1 MKKNLKKKKGFTLIE
16 LIIVVAIL
24 GILALIAIPRFG
36 NAQKNAKIKSDISN
50 AKIIAD
56 AVTWVIA
63 DGGTVKSG
71 KISQK
76 NNEDLAKKLQSIPT
90 PKYYDGAH
98 FEVEIKNNE
107 LEKINVVKG
116 KSGEQEEL
124 KVEIYPVPS
133 EGYKQ

>member
-71 KISQK
+71 KI
-76 NNEDLAKKLQSIPT
+76 T
-90 PKYYDGAH
+90 PVKRTM
-98 FEVEIKNNE
+98 
-107 LEKINVVKG
+107 KI
-116 KSGEQEEL
+116 
-124 KVEIYPVPS
+124 
-133 EGYKQ
+133 